1 MKKAFAIA
9 GALALALTP
18 AVSFACDL
26 SGARLMRARMH
37 GANLTNA
44 NLSSA
49 NLRFANMTRANLS
62 GAILWG
68 TNLNGANLSSA
79 DLSGV
84 RATLIWG
91 CPSSLPSGW
100 VCENRSLIQR

>member
-44 NLSSA
+44 NLSGADLSRA
-49 NLRFANMTRANLS
+49 HLTRANLS
-62 GAILWG
+62 GANMNGTIL
-68 TNLNGANLSSA
+68 TGAI
-79 DLSGV
+79 LSGV
-84 RATLIWG
+84 TANNLIH
-91 CPSSLPSGW
+91 CPRFLPQGW
-100 VCENRSLIQR
+100 VCQNNSLIRR

>member
-26 SGARLMRARMH
+26 SGANLSR
-37 GANLTNA
+37 ANLTNA
-44 NLSSA
+44 NLGNA
-49 NLRFANMTRANLS
+49 DLS
-62 GAILWG
+62 G
-68 TNLNGANLSSA
+68 A

-84 RATLIWG
+84 NMNIIFWTSRTKANNLRG
-91 CPSSLPSGW
+91 CPSSLPRAW
-100 VCENRSLIQR
+100 VCENNSLRRQR